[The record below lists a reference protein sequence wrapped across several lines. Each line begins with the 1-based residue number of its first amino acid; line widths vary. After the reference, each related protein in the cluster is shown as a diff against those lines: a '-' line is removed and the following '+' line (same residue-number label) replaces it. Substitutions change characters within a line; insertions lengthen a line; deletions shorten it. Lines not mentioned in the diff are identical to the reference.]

1 MFPCFP
7 KLRSHL
13 IPSTRRGSPDGAS
26 LDPGREPVH
35 AAGTDGKMRPM
46 TGKEKLLER
55 VMALSETEAD
65 EALHRLNAR
74 RGDAEE

>member
-1 MFPCFP
+1 
-7 KLRSHL
+7 
-13 IPSTRRGSPDGAS
+13 
-26 LDPGREPVH
+26 
-35 AAGTDGKMRPM
+35 M